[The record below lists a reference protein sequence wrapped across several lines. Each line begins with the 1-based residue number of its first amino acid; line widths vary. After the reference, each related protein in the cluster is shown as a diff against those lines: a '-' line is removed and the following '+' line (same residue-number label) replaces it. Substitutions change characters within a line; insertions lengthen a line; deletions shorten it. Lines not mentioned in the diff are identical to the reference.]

1 MNKENVAFIHNGVSA
16 MKKNENLSLV
26 GKWVELEFMLSK
38 TSLTLKDMSS
48 VICGFREKKDTKVK
62 VVLLGIVPQKMTK
75 KEHNGSC
82 HHRKLIIM

>member
-16 MKKNENLSLV
+16 MKKNENMSLV

-48 VICGFREKKDTKVK
+48 VICGFREKKRHQSKSGTIRDST
-62 VVLLGIVPQKMTK
+62 T
-75 KEHNGSC
+75 END
-82 HHRKLIIM
+82 